1 MKVKKDKDERLI
13 LQGLKN
19 IRIAFLFQT
28 FGILAILIYDGFTNG
43 IMNVTRNNPLWLV
56 FMATAIILGYL
67 NMGISFEIE
76 KMNGK
81 STKKQMPFYAKI
93 LLALAIGTVIFL
105 IMIFSGS
112 SINDSVI
119 TGIVLS
125 VSFII
130 TYSISHYLR
139 KKHNDDK

>member
-1 MKVKKDKDERLI
+1 MKKEKDESLI

-28 FGILAILIYDGFTNG
+28 LGILAILIYDGFTHG

-56 FMATAIILGYL
+56 FMATTIILGYL
-67 NMGISFEIE
+67 NMGISFDIE

-81 STKKQMPFYAKI
+81 STTRQMPFYAKI

-119 TGIVLS
+119 TGIVIS

-130 TYSISHYLR
+130 AYSISHYLR
-139 KKHNDDK
+139 KKRNDDK

>member
-1 MKVKKDKDERLI
+1 MKVKKDKDERLF

-19 IRIAFLFQT
+19 IRIAFIFQSL
-28 FGILAILIYDGFTNG
+28 GILAILIYDGFTNG

-67 NMGISFEIE
+67 NMGILADKEE
-76 KMNGK
+76 MNGK
-81 STKKQMPFYAKI
+81 KKQKPFYAKI
-93 LLALAIGTVIFL
+93 LFALAIGIVIFL

-112 SINDSVI
+112 SRNDSVI
-119 TGIVLS
+119 TGIVFS

-130 TYSISHYLR
+130 PYSISHYLR
-139 KKHNDDK
+139 KKRNDDK